1 MRAEEV
7 ARVRT
12 LDIEAPGWRPTA
24 RAHTFDCR
32 DKWPRCSARCSQRRR
47 RRVCA
52 PMSESFFKY
61 RGYSVARVPVAPLA
75 PLARGA
81 AHR

>member
-12 LDIEAPGWRPTA
+12 LDIEAPGWRLTA

-32 DKWPRCSARCSQRRR
+32 DNTHTSDAYRLASTALSRPAR
-47 RRVCA
+47 
-52 PMSESFFKY
+52 
-61 RGYSVARVPVAPLA
+61 LT
-75 PLARGA
+75 
-81 AHR
+81 